1 MHFLLVKLNVY
12 IEICSYTTRSMVI
25 IQGYKGGREGGR
37 ERERERESYASLML
51 IYNTIYHEN

>member
-12 IEICSYTTRSMVI
+12 TEICSYTTRSMVI

-37 ERERERESYASLML
+37 ERERESYESLML
-51 IYNTIYHEN
+51 IFNTIYHEN